1 MLTYFSTSPEV
12 MILYNQR
19 LVVCVFSCFSCLF
32 ISNYTVSLS
41 IVVYFVCVF
50 ACVRVCVCACACLCL
65 SVCACVC
72 VHAHT
77 CAYVYTYIHYV
88 VVVTWATVVC
98 LICTPEA
105 QGPQARGLRV
115 YISGKPWV
123 HMLQLLCDT

>member
-50 ACVRVCVCACACLCL
+50 ACVRVCVRVRVSVYL
-65 SVCACVC
+65 SVHACVC
-72 VHAHT
+72 MHT
-77 CAYVYTYIHYV
+77 RVRMSTHTYI
-88 VVVTWATVVC
+88 
-98 LICTPEA
+98 
-105 QGPQARGLRV
+105 
-115 YISGKPWV
+115 
-123 HMLQLLCDT
+123 M